1 MSELE
6 VVIEGDLIGRV
17 RMNKAGRLSF
27 DYESGWRDSRNGYSL
42 SVSMRLA
49 DITYSHGAVWPYL
62 WNLLPENPNILQRW
76 GQQFHVSSSNPFKL
90 LTFVGADVPGAAQFL
105 PASAFAAVRD
115 QPAPSIDW
123 ISLDELAQRLGQ
135 LRLDAAAVRRPGDR
149 GKMSLPGAQAKTAFC
164 WDEQR
169 HRWGVPSGRAPT
181 THILKPA
188 VPGFDGLVE
197 NEHLCQDVA
206 RRLGLLAARTS
217 VLTLREATY
226 IVIERF
232 DRLPPL
238 RGSAFVRRV
247 HQEDMCQALGLM
259 PGAKY
264 QQDGGP
270 GIPDMVAL
278 IRRVGSDPETDVY
291 RFIDANAFNWLIGG
305 TDAHAKNYSLLIGA
319 GDEIRLGP
327 LYDLSSQLPYPE
339 LIDQRLAMKIG
350 DEYNIPLIGSSE
362 WHALASA
369 CALDSALLMSRV
381 RQLADALPGAVSAAR
396 DQALA
401 DGLDREVVTTLAE
414 LLIQHANA
422 RRATLNA
429 AGSKRRRSRKIPAP
443 G

>member
-27 DYESGWRDSRNGYSL
+27 GYESGWRDSRSGYSL
-42 SVSMRLA
+42 SVSMQLA
-49 DITYSHGAVWPYL
+49 DITYSHSAVWPYL

-76 GQQFHVSSSNPFKL
+76 GQQFHVSSSSPFKL
-90 LTFVGADVPGAAQFL
+90 LKFVGADVPGAAQFL
-105 PASAFAAVRD
+105 PPAAFAVVRA
-115 QPAPSIDW
+115 QHTPSIDW
-123 ISLDELAQRLGQ
+123 ISLDELAQRLAQ
-135 LRLDAAAVRRPGDR
+135 LRADVAAVRRPGDR

-169 HRWGVPSGRAPT
+169 NRWGVPSGRAPT
-181 THILKPA
+181 THIIKPA
-188 VPGFDGLVE
+188 IPGFDGLVE

-206 RRLGLLAARTS
+206 RRLGLFAARSS
-217 VLTLREATY
+217 VLTLNETTY

-238 RGSAFVRRV
+238 SGSAFVRRV

-270 GIPDMVAL
+270 GVPDIVKL
-278 IRRVGSDPETDVY
+278 IRRVGSDPDTDVN

-319 GDEIRLGP
+319 GDEIRLSP
-327 LYDLSSQLPYPE
+327 LYDSSSQLPYPE
-339 LIDQRLAMKIG
+339 LIDQRLSMKIG
-350 DEYNIPLIGSSE
+350 DEYDIPRIGFSE
-362 WHALASA
+362 WQALASA
-369 CALDSALLMSRV
+369 CAVDSELLMNRL
-381 RQLADALPGAVSAAR
+381 RQLADALPDAASAAR

-401 DGLDREVVTTLAE
+401 DGLNREVVTTLAD
-414 LLIQHANA
+414 LLIQHAKA
-422 RRATLNA
+422 RRATLIA
-429 AGSKRRRSRKIPAP
+429 AASKRRRSRKIVAEN
-443 G
+443 